1 MMHEMAIPI
10 ALALHTRGLAVAK
23 LHTLEHEQK
32 TTDAYVFSARP
43 LDELDTARTTVLFYF
58 FGGGFLSNLFAAD
71 IQFIA
76 TWAAAMPNVV
86 IVCPQYSL
94 CPFPYP
100 LALNECET
108 AYNAVMYGGALGFVP
123 QQCVLSG
130 QSAGGNLAAALTVRR
145 VQHHRR
151 SRRGRGG
158 GRGGRGGLT
167 PGGEEEEEGRQGQ
180 EEEDDDD
187 DYHHHHHTPPRKN
200 NPGSGRPPRPPLKSP
215 TSPTNQMFA
224 ATTKGRTK
232 GRTRGATNGATAPS
246 APPTPPT
253 AATSFRLRATT
264 TDMKIKGLVMWY
276 PTLNMSQAPSP
287 SRVLFVSDVLLPLPL
302 TNAAAQNYCP
312 NLIDAF
318 DPCCSPVFADDETLS
333 LFPSTYIMAAG
344 LDPLLDDSVDF
355 HTRLTR
361 NKTPAKLK
369 IWRGL
374 PHGFLGMELVNS
386 EAACA
391 LSGSLEALK
400 EMVEDGAR

>member
-1 MMHEMAIPI
+1 MAIPI

-32 TTDAYVFSARP
+32 TTEAYVFSARP
-43 LDELDTARTTVLFYF
+43 LDELDTTRTTVLFYF

-108 AYNAVMYGGALGFVP
+108 AYDAVMYGGALGFVP

-151 SRRGRGG
+151 SRRG
-158 GRGGRGGLT
+158 GRGRGRGALK
-167 PGGEEEEEGRQGQ
+167 PGE

-187 DYHHHHHTPPRKN
+187 REEEDHHHTPRKI
-200 NPGSGRPPRPPLKSP
+200 NPNSGRPPRPPLKSP

-224 ATTKGRTK
+224 AT
-232 GRTRGATNGATAPS
+232 APPAPL
-246 APPTPPT
+246 APPTP
-253 AATSFRLRATT
+253 ATSFRLRATT

-400 EMVEDGAR
+400 EMVEDGSR